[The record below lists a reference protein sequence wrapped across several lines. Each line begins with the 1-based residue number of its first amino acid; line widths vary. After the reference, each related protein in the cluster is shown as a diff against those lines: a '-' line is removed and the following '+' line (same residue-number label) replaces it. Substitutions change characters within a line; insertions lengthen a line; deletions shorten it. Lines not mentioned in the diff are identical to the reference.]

1 MAGQSQC
8 PGETPRPLP
17 VAGVRIIAG
26 RWKGHGL
33 KSVKGRHVRPTTD
46 RVRESWFSALGG
58 SVVEAR
64 VVDLFAVVS
73 GTSERHVKAVAD
85 EVELQL
91 KRDHYRP
98 VLRREGTPESGWILL
113 DYGDI
118 VVHVFHSEDREVFDL
133 ERLWSDVPRRDP
145 ESGEVTDPGRLEP
158 REQRDDLLVEG

>member
-1 MAGQSQC
+1 MPAQQD
-8 PGETPRPLP
+8 
-17 VAGVRIIAG
+17 A
-26 RWKGHGL
+26 
-33 KSVKGRHVRPTTD
+33 
-46 RVRESWFSALGG
+46 
-58 SVVEAR
+58 VEAAVAALAAADDKKAVNPALLEVADVLG

-91 KRDHYRP
+91 KRDHDRP